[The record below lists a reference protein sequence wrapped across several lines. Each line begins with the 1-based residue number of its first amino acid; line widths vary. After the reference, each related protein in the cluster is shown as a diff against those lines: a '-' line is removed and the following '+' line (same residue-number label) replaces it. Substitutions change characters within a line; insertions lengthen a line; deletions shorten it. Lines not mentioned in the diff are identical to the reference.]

1 MDREKTQTGQTMPM
15 QTELADLCGAEDL
28 ARDHEVSFIIP
39 GLSALS
45 RRSRNEALLPSRD
58 PPATSGQLSPFPT
71 TRYYGSKRR
80 QTDWLREELG
90 RLEGCTA
97 LDAFGGT
104 GVVSHLLS
112 QLGWDV
118 TYNDVFQFN
127 TISARALFSS
137 TTVQLT
143 AADVAS
149 ILRAV
154 QPRPGFIHATFANLY
169 FTDEENAWL
178 DGFMTALAHVEPA
191 CKDLLL
197 HCLFQ
202 ACLKKRPYNL
212 FHRANLNL
220 RKSRVQVKF
229 GNRTTWEKSFA
240 EHILSTFEEVRRMQR
255 GWGGTVRVTAGQ
267 SAEEIGAGYDFVYV
281 DPPYFKRTRATDSYL
296 SRYHFLEGLA
306 RYEEWPRMLDV
317 GDRLRR
323 IEASTVSEWTDK
335 RLFLLNIAALIQT
348 HRKAKFALS
357 YVSGEHPSEQELFA
371 LFCDSFSRVRLSRRA
386 YSRALSKQKFFELL
400 LIGEP

>member
-1 MDREKTQTGQTMPM
+1 MLDDNASYFTSSLGSISYPI
-15 QTELADLCGAEDL
+15 LNDVGASVL
-28 ARDHEVSFIIP
+28 K
-39 GLSALS
+39 
-45 RRSRNEALLPSRD
+45 NNT
-58 PPATSGQLSPFPT
+58 TSHQRHPFPS

-80 QTDWLREELG
+80 QIDWLREEIGKLK
-90 RLEGCTA
+90 GCTA

-104 GVVSHLLS
+104 GAVSHMLS
-112 QLGWDV
+112 HLGWDV

-137 TTVQLT
+137 TNLKLSTDNL
-143 AADVAS
+143 AS
-149 ILRAV
+149 ILQAV
-154 QPRPGFIHATFANLY
+154 QPSPGFIYTAFAGLY

-178 DGFMTALAHVEPA
+178 DGFMSVLTDFEPA

-220 RKSRVQVKF
+220 RQSRVKVRF

-240 EHILSTFEEVRRMQR
+240 EHILTTFSEVRNMQQSLSGNIKITPGR
-255 GWGGTVRVTAGQ
+255 
-267 SAEEIGAGYDFVYV
+267 SAEELTPGYDLIYV
-281 DPPYFKRTRATDSYL
+281 DPPYFKRNRHTESYL

-306 RYEEWPRMLDV
+306 RYEEWPQLVDD

-323 IEASTVSEWTDK
+323 IRASKVSEWADK
-335 RLFLLNIAALIQT
+335 ADLERGITAMIQT
-348 HRKAKFALS
+348 HRNAKFALS
-357 YVSGEHPSEQELFA
+357 YVSGEHPSEGELFA
-371 LFCDSFSRVRLSRRA
+371 LFRDNFSRVRLSRRA
-386 YSRALSKQKFFELL
+386 YSRALSKKTFFELL

>member
-1 MDREKTQTGQTMPM
+1 M
-15 QTELADLCGAEDL
+15 QTELAESWEAEGL
-28 ARDHEVSFIIP
+28 ALDDEVSSIIP
-39 GLSALS
+39 VSRALS
-45 RRSRNEALLPSRD
+45 RLSRADARLPSREA
-58 PPATSGQLSPFPT
+58 PATFGQPSPFPT

-80 QTDWLREELG
+80 QIDWLREEFG
-90 RLEGCTA
+90 RLDGCTA

-137 TTVQLT
+137 ATVKLST
-143 AADVAS
+143 AGVAS
-149 ILRAV
+149 ILRSV
-154 QPRPGFIHATFANLY
+154 QPRPGFIHATFADLY
-169 FTDEENAWL
+169 FTDDENAWL

-212 FHRANLNL
+212 FHRANLKL
-220 RKSRVQVKF
+220 RQSRVEVQF
-229 GNRTTWEKSFA
+229 GNRTTWEKSFT
-240 EHILSTFEEVRRMQR
+240 EHILSTFQEVRQMQQ
-255 GWGGTVRVTAGQ
+255 GLGVNVRVTAGRP
-267 SAEEIGAGYDFVYV
+267 AEHITPGYDFVYV
-281 DPPYFKRTRATDSYL
+281 DPPYFKRARATESYL

-306 RYEEWPRMLDV
+306 RYEEWPCMLD
-317 GDRLRR
+317 GSDRLRR

-335 RLFLLNIAALIQT
+335 RALSSNITALIQK

-357 YVSGEHPSEQELFA
+357 YVSGEHPSEEDLFT
-371 LFCDSFSRVRLSRRA
+371 LFCDNFSRVRLTRRA

>member
-1 MDREKTQTGQTMPM
+1 M
-15 QTELADLCGAEDL
+15 QTELAELCGAKDL
-28 ARDHEVSFIIP
+28 AFDDEVSSIIP
-39 GLSALS
+39 GLGALS
-45 RRSRNEALLPSRD
+45 RRSHDDAPLSSRGA
-58 PPATSGQLSPFPT
+58 PAGLDHPSPFPT

-80 QTDWLREELG
+80 QMDWLREEFG

-104 GVVSHLLS
+104 GAVSHMLS

-127 TISARALFSS
+127 TIPARALFSS
-137 TTVQLT
+137 ATVKLS
-143 AADVAS
+143 AASLAS

-154 QPRPGFIHATFANLY
+154 QPRPGFIHATFADLY
-169 FTDEENAWL
+169 FTDDENAWL

-212 FHRANLNL
+212 FHRANLKL
-220 RKSRVQVKF
+220 RQSRVEVRF

-240 EHILSTFEEVRRMQR
+240 EHILSTFEEVRQMQR
-255 GWGGTVRVTAGQ
+255 SLNGSVRVTAGR
-267 SAEEIGAGYDFVYV
+267 SAEEIAPGYDFVYV
-281 DPPYFKRTRATDSYL
+281 DPPYFKRARATDSYL

-306 RYEEWPRMLDV
+306 RYEEWPRMLDD

-335 RLFLLNIAALIQT
+335 KAFTRNITTLIQT

-357 YVSGEHPSEQELFA
+357 YVSGEYPSEAELFA
-371 LFCDSFSRVRLSRRA
+371 LFCDNFSRVRMSRRA

>member
-1 MDREKTQTGQTMPM
+1 M
-15 QTELADLCGAEDL
+15 QTELAELCGVESVALD
-28 ARDHEVSFIIP
+28 DGVSFDMP
-39 GLSALS
+39 ALRVLS
-45 RRSRNEALLPSRD
+45 RKAHDHAALPSQD
-58 PPATSGQLSPFPT
+58 APSTLVQPSPFPS

-80 QTDWLREELG
+80 QTDWLREEFG
-90 RLEGCTA
+90 RIEGCTA

-104 GVVSHLLS
+104 GAVSHLLS
-112 QLGWDV
+112 RLGWDV

-137 TTVQLT
+137 ATVQLS

-154 QPRPGFIHATFANLY
+154 QPFPGFIHATFADLY

-178 DGFMTALAHVEPA
+178 DGFMTALSYVDPA

-212 FHRANLNL
+212 FHRANLKL
-220 RKSRVQVKF
+220 RQSNVQVKF

-240 EHILSTFEEVRRMQR
+240 EHILSTFEEVREMQQGR
-255 GWGGTVRVTAGQ
+255 GGNVRVTEGR
-267 SAEEIGAGYDFVYV
+267 SAEEIAPGFDFVYI
-281 DPPYFKRTRATDSYL
+281 DPPYFKRASATDSYL

-306 RYEEWPRMLDV
+306 RYEEWPRILDG

-335 RLFLLNIAALIQT
+335 RTLTGNIVGLIQK

-357 YVSGEHPSEQELFA
+357 YVSGEHPSEEDLFA
-371 LFCDSFSRVRLSRRA
+371 LFCDSFSRVRMSRRA
-386 YSRALSKQKFFELL
+386 FSRALSKRKVYELL

>member
-1 MDREKTQTGQTMPM
+1 M
-15 QTELADLCGAEDL
+15 QTELAESWEAECGAFAD
-28 ARDHEVSFIIP
+28 EVSSIM
-39 GLSALS
+39 SAS
-45 RRSRNEALLPSRD
+45 STKSWPFRDDARLPSREY
-58 PPATSGQLSPFPT
+58 PATFDQPSTFPT

-80 QTDWLREELG
+80 QMDWLREEFG

-104 GVVSHLLS
+104 GAVSHLLS

-137 TTVQLT
+137 ATVQLT
-143 AADVAS
+143 AAGVAS
-149 ILRAV
+149 ILRTV
-154 QPRPGFIHATFANLY
+154 QPRPGFIYATFADLY

-178 DGFMTALAHVEPA
+178 DGFMTALTHIEPA
-191 CKDLLL
+191 CRDLLL

-212 FHRANLNL
+212 FHRANLKL
-220 RKSRVQVKF
+220 RQSRVKVQF

-240 EHILSTFEEVRRMQR
+240 EHILSTFEEVRHMQR
-255 GWGGTVRVTAGQ
+255 SLGGNVRVTAGQ
-267 SAEEIGAGYDFVYV
+267 SAEEIAPGYDFVYI
-281 DPPYFKRTRATDSYL
+281 DPPYFKRSQTTESYL

-306 RYEEWPRMLDV
+306 RYEEWPHLLN
-317 GDRLRR
+317 GSDRLRR
-323 IEASTVSEWTDK
+323 IEASAVNEWTDK
-335 RLFLLNIAALIQT
+335 SALTRNIAAMIHT

-357 YVSGEHPSEQELFA
+357 YVSGEHPSEAELYA
-371 LFCDSFSRVRLSRRA
+371 LFCDNFSRVRLSRRQ
-386 YSRALSKQKFFELL
+386 YGRALSKQKFFELL

>member
-1 MDREKTQTGQTMPM
+1 M
-15 QTELADLCGAEDL
+15 QTELAEPWKVENL
-28 ARDHEVSFIIP
+28 DHEDDVPSSINSVFNP
-39 GLSALS
+39 LTW
-45 RRSRNEALLPSRD
+45 RSCDDGRLLPRSTPTMYRQ
-58 PPATSGQLSPFPT
+58 PASFPT

-80 QTDWLREELG
+80 QIDWLREEFG

-104 GVVSHLLS
+104 GAVSHLLS
-112 QLGWDV
+112 QLGWNV
-118 TYNDVFQFN
+118 TYNDVYQFN

-137 TTVQLT
+137 KTVRLS
-143 AADVAS
+143 VAGVES

-154 QPRPGFIHATFANLY
+154 KPHPGFIHATFAGLY

-178 DGFMTALAHVEPA
+178 DGFMTALANVELA

-212 FHRANLNL
+212 FHRANLKL
-220 RKSRVQVKF
+220 RQSQVEVTF

-240 EHILSTFEEVRRMQR
+240 EHILSTFEEVQRMQR
-255 GWGGTVRVTAGQ
+255 GLCGSVRVTAGR
-267 SAEEIGAGYDFVYV
+267 SADDIAPSYDLVYL
-281 DPPYFKRTRATDSYL
+281 DPPYFKRTQTTESYL

-306 RYEEWPRMLDV
+306 RYEEWPFLIDS

-323 IEASTVSEWTDK
+323 IKASAVSEWTDK
-335 RLFLLNIAALIQT
+335 TSITRNIAALIQT

-357 YVSGEHPSEQELFA
+357 YVSGEHPSEAELYA
-371 LFCDSFSRVRLSRRA
+371 LFCDNFNRVRLSRRA
-386 YSRALSKQKFFELL
+386 YGRALSKQKFFELL

>member
-1 MDREKTQTGQTMPM
+1 M
-15 QTELADLCGAEDL
+15 QTEFAELREVEDL
-28 ARDHEVSFIIP
+28 VLSDMVSSIIP
-39 GLSALS
+39 ASSTLS
-45 RRSRNEALLPSRD
+45 RRFSDDARLPPRGGRVALC
-58 PPATSGQLSPFPT
+58 QLSPFPT

-80 QTDWLREELG
+80 QMDWLHEELRG
-90 RLEGCTA
+90 LEGRTV

-104 GVVSHLLS
+104 GAVSHLLS

-137 TTVQLT
+137 AKVQLSVS
-143 AADVAS
+143 DVAS
-149 ILRAV
+149 ILQAV
-154 QPRPGFIHATFANLY
+154 EPCQGFIHATFANLY

-178 DGFMTALAHVEPA
+178 DGFMLALTNIEPA

-212 FHRANLNL
+212 FHRANLKL
-220 RKSRVQVKF
+220 RQSKVEVQF

-240 EHILSTFEEVRRMQR
+240 EHILSTFKEVRQMQR
-255 GWGGTVRVTAGQ
+255 GLGGSISVTAGRA
-267 SAEEIGAGYDFVYV
+267 AEDIAPGYDLVYV
-281 DPPYFKRTRATDSYL
+281 DPPYFKRTKSTDSYL

-306 RYEEWPRMLDV
+306 RYEEWPHLLEG

-323 IEASTVSEWTDK
+323 IQTSTVSEWTDK
-335 RLFLLNIAALIQT
+335 AALTRNIEALIQT
-348 HRKAKFALS
+348 HRQAKFAMS
-357 YVSGEHPSEQELFA
+357 YVSGEHPSEAELFA
-371 LFCDSFSRVRLSRRA
+371 LFSDNFSRVRLSRRA
-386 YSRALSKQKFFELL
+386 YGRALSKNKFFELL

>member
-1 MDREKTQTGQTMPM
+1 MPLH
-15 QTELADLCGAEDL
+15 TELAELWEAEDL
-28 ARDHEVSFIIP
+28 ALDNEVSFIIP
-39 GLSALS
+39 ASSGLS
-45 RRSRNEALLPSRD
+45 RRSRDDARMPSRD
-58 PPATSGQLSPFPT
+58 APATFGQLSPFPT

-80 QTDWLREELG
+80 QMGWLQEEFG

-104 GVVSHLLS
+104 GAVSHLLS

-137 TTVQLT
+137 ALVQLS
-143 AADVAS
+143 AVDLAS
-149 ILRAV
+149 FLQAV
-154 QPRPGFIHATFANLY
+154 RPCPGFIHATFANLY

-212 FHRANLNL
+212 FHRANLKL
-220 RKSRVQVKF
+220 RQSRVEVQF
-229 GNRTTWEKSFA
+229 GNRTTWEKSFS
-240 EHILSTFEEVRRMQR
+240 EHILSTFDEVRQMQR
-255 GWGGTVRVTAGQ
+255 GLRGRVSVTAGRA
-267 SAEEIGAGYDFVYV
+267 AEDIAPGYDFVYI
-281 DPPYFKRTRATDSYL
+281 DPPYFKRAKTTESYL

-306 RYEEWPRMLDV
+306 RYEEWPYLLDG

-323 IEASTVSEWTDK
+323 IQASKVNEWTDK
-335 RLFLLNIAALIQT
+335 AALTRNIATLIQT

-357 YVSGEHPSEQELFA
+357 YVSGEHPSEEELFA
-371 LFCDSFSRVRLSRRA
+371 LFCNSFSRVRLSRRA
-386 YSRALSKQKFFELL
+386 YGRALSKQKFFELL